1 MILAHEQGQRDML
14 QTHLANLQPP
24 PSTPPPSEMLLWS
37 PKDPS
42 IPTAVAGTRGSSSGP
57 EGIRDDSTPANT
69 CLTASTNI
77 PGWLADPSA
86 GSTWPMH
93 AQVHLTTWGHACL
106 HACTHRTLYPD
117 CQAFERYG
125 TPVSMVL
132 LGWSTPGTTSVCGTH
147 IAFSVELQRFLGIKP
162 GRSPVL

>member
-1 MILAHEQGQRDML
+1 MSRGRGTCYKPTWIIYNRLPLPHPRQKCCSGAQEIPPFPRLL
-14 QTHLANLQPP
+14 QARERAAP
-24 PSTPPPSEMLLWS
+24 E
-37 PKDPS
+37 
-42 IPTAVAGTRGSSSGP
+42 P
-57 EGIRDDSTPANT
+57 EGKRDDSTPANT

-77 PGWLADPSA
+77 PGWHADPSA

-125 TPVSMVL
+125 TPVSPVL
-132 LGWSTPGTTSVCGTH
+132 LGWSIPGNTSVCGTH
-147 IAFSVELQRFLGIKP
+147 IAFSVELQRFLGMKP
-162 GRSPVL
+162 R